1 MEELT
6 SAEPAMTHSAPPL
19 RKPIG
24 GVVRDGRSH
33 RVHSPRA
40 LAAALCA
47 AALLLFLGPVGGL
60 DGHVVSD
67 VAELV
72 LLAALFAAAE
82 LITVEVHFRHEAHS
96 FTFGEIPIV
105 LGLHLV
111 GGSGLVLAQLVGS
124 LLARSWW
131 RRQPP
136 VKRAFNIGLAVFD
149 AGLAAVVYELV
160 RGDARPL
167 GLHGQAATFVATI
180 VVSLTSGLLIAL
192 AIELSGGQVTR
203 GTLVRTL
210 VLSLTIT
217 VTNTAMALVAVTLL
231 RTRPGSAW
239 LLVAPCATIYFAY
252 RAFTREK
259 RERERMNFLYSCNR
273 DLHEGANAEEAVAA
287 LLARTTETFRASV
300 AELVIFPASD
310 RAIPLRTTV
319 GPGWREVMVPLRPD
333 ELHVLTATITNAP
346 QARIVTPERALSLRP
361 YLNRR
366 RVETAMVAPL
376 QVDRRTVG
384 FLMVG
389 NPIGDNGM
397 FEEQDLLLLDALAG
411 QLRIFLEFDRLGQ
424 AFDRLSN
431 LQGQLVHQANHDP
444 LTSLANRVLFVE
456 RTEQALQAGR
466 TVAVMFVDLDDFKT
480 VNDGLGHD
488 AGDQLLKAVARRL
501 DGTLRG
507 GDLAARL
514 GGDEFAILVLVR
526 PGQPD
531 PQTLAERVLEA
542 LSAPFSV
549 LGQQLLVRASVGV
562 AVGDAG
568 TASVGDLLRK
578 ADVAMYAAKHGG
590 KGRAAAFDPS
600 MDTEL
605 QERLHL
611 ETELQ
616 RALAEDALEVV
627 YQPVVDLTTGTV
639 AALEALVRW
648 DHPQRGRIAPE
659 VFVPVAER
667 CGLGAEVGQ
676 AVLDMACRRVAAL
689 PHGPDGP
696 VQLAVSLSALE
707 LTRPGIVDEVL
718 TTLRRAGLRPS
729 SLIVEVTERAIL
741 DAGDDGATLERLRS
755 EGVRVAVDD
764 FGTGNSSLTYLR
776 GLPLDLLKV
785 DRSFVAGLGAAD
797 ADRTVTSAIV
807 GLAATLGLGVVA
819 EGVETAEQAAELV
832 ALGCTLGQGH
842 HLSPPLDADQLDAV
856 VTSRVRLGAP
866 PVPR

>member
-1 MEELT
+1 M
-6 SAEPAMTHSAPPL
+6 
-19 RKPIG
+19 
-24 GVVRDGRSH
+24 RDGRGH
-33 RVHSPRA
+33 RVQSPRA
-40 LAAALCA
+40 LAGGLCA

-67 VAELV
+67 VGELV
-72 LLAALFAAAE
+72 LLAALFTVAE
-82 LITVEVHFRHEAHS
+82 AVTVEVHFRHESHS

-105 LGLHLV
+105 LGLHLL
-111 GGSGLVLAQLVGS
+111 GGSGLVLAQLMGS
-124 LLARSWW
+124 LAARSWW

-136 VKRAFNIGLAVFD
+136 IKRAFNIGLAVFD
-149 AGLAAVVYELV
+149 AGLAAVVYDLV

-167 GLHGQAATFVATI
+167 GLHGQVATFVATI

-192 AIELSGGQVTR
+192 AIQLSGGEVTR
-203 GTLVRTL
+203 RTLVRTL
-210 VLSLTIT
+210 APSLAIT

-239 LLVAPCATIYFAY
+239 LLVAPCATIYLAY

-273 DLHEGANAEEAVAA
+273 DLHEGANTEEAVVA
-287 LLARTTETFRASV
+287 LLARTIETFRAST
-300 AELVIFPASD
+300 AELVIFPAAD

-319 GPGWREVMVPLRPD
+319 GPGTADVMVPLRPD
-333 ELHVLTATITNAP
+333 ELHVLAATMTNAP
-346 QARIVTPERALSLRP
+346 QARILTPETSLSLRP

-376 QVDRRTVG
+376 QVGRRTVG

-389 NPIGDNGM
+389 NPFGDIGT
-397 FEEQDLLLLDALAG
+397 FEQQDLLLLDALAG

-480 VNDGLGHD
+480 VNDGMGHD

-501 DGTLRG
+501 DGTLRS

-514 GGDEFAILVLVR
+514 GGDEFAILVLTG
-526 PGQPD
+526 PGKAD

-549 LGQQLLVRASVGV
+549 MGEQLLVRASVGV
-562 AVGDAG
+562 AVGDPG

-600 MDTEL
+600 MDAEL

-627 YQPVVDLTTGTV
+627 YQPVVDLTTGAVV
-639 AALEALVRW
+639 AVEALARW
-648 DHPQRGRIAPE
+648 DHPQRGLISPG

-667 CGLGAEVGQ
+667 CGLAAEVGQ
-676 AVLDMACRRVAAL
+676 AVLDMACRRVASL
-689 PHGPDGP
+689 PHGPAGP
-696 VQLAVSLSALE
+696 VSLAVNLSARE
-707 LTRPGIVDEVL
+707 LTQPGFVEDVM
-718 TTLRRAGLRPS
+718 TTLGRSGLGPA

-741 DAGDDGATLERLRS
+741 DAGDDGATLQQLRTG
-755 EGVRVAVDD
+755 GVRVAVDD
-764 FGTGNSSLTYLR
+764 FGTGNSSLSYLR
-776 GLPLDLLKV
+776 SLPIDLLKV
-785 DRSFVAGLGAAD
+785 DRSFVAGLGTARS
-797 ADRTVTSAIV
+797 DRTVTSAIV
-807 GLAATLGLGVVA
+807 SLATTLGLGVVA
-819 EGVETAEQAAELV
+819 EGVETAEQVGELV
-832 ALGCTLGQGH
+832 GLGCTLGQGH
-842 HLSPPLDADQLDAV
+842 HLSPPLGADQLDAV
-856 VTSRVRLGAP
+856 VTTPVRVGPRPVSR
-866 PVPR
+866 